1 MTGVQTCALP
11 IFTQLVPGD
20 LIFYSYNGTVG
31 KIHHIAIYA
40 GNGMMW
46 EAHSKDKDLLYS
58 SIYSIK
64 GLMPYGGR
72 V

>member
-1 MTGVQTCALP
+1 
-11 IFTQLVPGD
+11 
-20 LIFYSYNGTVG
+20 
-31 KIHHIAIYA
+31 
-40 GNGMMW
+40 MW
-46 EAHSKDKDLLYS
+46 EAHNKEKDLLYS